1 MTESVI
7 GGKYEVLRQL
17 GEGGMG
23 AVYEARHMGTG
34 RRVAV
39 KVIGAQALA
48 VGGEAL
54 TRFER
59 EARASGAI
67 DSEHVVQVLDSGV
80 DEVTGN
86 PYMVMELLAGEDVQ
100 QLLRRIGPLSPEAAL
115 RVVAQACIGL
125 QKAHAAGIVHR
136 DLKSAN
142 LFLQRRDNGAVI
154 VKLLDFG
161 IAKVRADQFANAG
174 DHGLTRTGAMI
185 GSPLYMSPEQAKGSK
200 DIDHR
205 SDIWSLGVVLYE
217 ALTGAAPNAEL
228 TTIGELI
235 IAICAGTPRPIQE
248 VAPWVS
254 ADVAAIVHRA
264 LSSEPAARYATA
276 AEMQAACT
284 ALLPNGFALDEAALA
299 PVSPQQRRTTAPR
312 LAMTTA
318 TSGQVVGAMTSPPA
332 KRRWVVPVALAGV
345 AAAGAI
351 AFVATRG
358 STSEAPKAAVV
369 APPPAPTPAPPAPD
383 PARTADLSIVPADAT
398 IMLDGASATAKD
410 GKLEVRGTLG
420 SVHHVAIEQ
429 AGRTAA
435 VDVAITANGA
445 VPSRIELPPAPVEAA
460 SKPTGHKPTH
470 GSSKSSPTTDTKTK
484 TKTTP
489 SIDRSFN

>member
-1 MTESVI
+1 MTDSVI

-23 AVYEARHMGTG
+23 AVYEARHLGTG

-100 QLLRRIGPLSPEAAL
+100 QLLRRIGPLAPEAAL

-125 QKAHAAGIVHR
+125 HKAHAAGIVHR

-142 LFLQRRDNGAVI
+142 LFLQRRDNGGVL
-154 VKLLDFG
+154 VKLFDFG
-161 IAKVRADQFANAG
+161 IAKVRADQFAGAG

-217 ALTGAAPNAEL
+217 ALSGAAPNAEL

-264 LSSEPAARYATA
+264 LSSDPGARFTSAARLALTCATA
-276 AEMQAACT
+276 
-284 ALLPNGFALDEAALA
+284 G
-299 PVSPQQRRTTAPR
+299 QR
-312 LAMTTA
+312 
-318 TSGQVVGAMTSPPA
+318 GGAMTSPPRA
-332 KRRWVVPVALAGV
+332 KRRWIVPVVLALV
-345 AAAGAI
+345 AGAGAV

-358 STSEAPKAAVV
+358 SDTEAPKAAVA
-369 APPPAPTPAPPAPD
+369 APPPAPAPAPAPQAPD
-383 PARTADLSIVPADAT
+383 PTRTVEIAIAPADAA
-398 IMLDGASATAKD
+398 IDVDGAKVTAKD
-410 GKLEVRGTLG
+410 GTVELHGAVG
-420 SVHHVAIEQ
+420 SVHHVTVEQ
-429 AGRTAA
+429 GGRSTSADVVIAA
-435 VDVAITANGA
+435 TGP
-445 VPSRIELPPAPVEAA
+445 VPTRVELPPPVEAA
-460 SKPTGHKPTH
+460 TKPTGHKSTH
-470 GSSKSSPTTDTKTK
+470 TTTTKTPAQ

>member
-1 MTESVI
+1 MTDSVI

-100 QLLRRIGPLSPEAAL
+100 QLLRRVGPLAPDAAL

-142 LFLQRRDNGAVI
+142 LFLQRRDHGGVL

-174 DHGLTRTGAMI
+174 DHALTRTGAMI

-217 ALTGAAPNAEL
+217 ALSGAAPNAEL

-254 ADVAAIVHRA
+254 ADVAAIVHKA
-264 LSSEPAARYATA
+264 LSPEPAARYASA
-276 AEMQAACT
+276 AEMQAACM

-318 TSGQVVGAMTSPPA
+318 TSGQVGAVTVPA
-332 KRRWVVPVALAGV
+332 QPARRRWIVPVVLAGV
-345 AAAGAI
+345 VAAGAV

-358 STSEAPKAAVV
+358 SDPPPPKTAAV
-369 APPPAPTPAPPAPD
+369 APAPAPVPAPPAPD
-383 PARTADLSIVPADAT
+383 PTRTVHIVIAPADAA
-398 IMLDGASATAKD
+398 IDVDGTKVTAKD
-410 GKLEVRGTLG
+410 GTLDLHGAVG
-420 SVHHVAIEQ
+420 SVHHVTVEQ
-429 AGRTAA
+429 GGRSTSADVVIAA
-435 VDVAITANGA
+435 TGP
-445 VPSRIELPPAPVEAA
+445 VPARVELPPPVPAVTR
-460 SKPTGHKPTH
+460 PTGHKSTH
-470 GSSKSSPTTDTKTK
+470 TTTTKTQ